1 MQTNDTGADRTGRQ
15 GKPEQNEAQEKNQ
28 TGLPPSNLSLS
39 LFSQRNKLV
48 RTGGRG
54 VSYRDRKQGGKTRL
68 LLHFVLKEIPVFE
81 VRICGTSLEKI
92 QRQRT

>member
-39 LFSQRNKLV
+39 LF
-48 RTGGRG
+48 
-54 VSYRDRKQGGKTRL
+54 
-68 LLHFVLKEIPVFE
+68 FLKETNWYEQVDVSRSKTGRENE
-81 VRICGTSLEKI
+81 VVVTL
-92 QRQRT
+92 RTERNPRFRG

>member
-39 LFSQRNKLV
+39 LF
-48 RTGGRG
+48 
-54 VSYRDRKQGGKTRL
+54 
-68 LLHFVLKEIPVFE
+68 FLKETNWYEQVDA
-81 VRICGTSLEKI
+81 VYRIEIENKEGKRGCCYTSY
-92 QRQRT
+92 